1 MSHMGEPF
9 CLPYVILIWKNNY
22 ASMYPWKGKHSDVLS
37 MEQRMPTIV
46 FKLNNFSGILFDES
60 IALITCFGL
69 FEYDPVKSLVF
80 ENTNYVKIIEELDN
94 KKQISSSWISFS
106 TGYEL
111 LFKSVLAKHKAL
123 CIAKQRVSDM
133 KNVFLKGTSF
143 DSVLKV
149 YQFVK
154 DARVSPDD
162 DYLKSE
168 LQKNGITNIYD
179 LSIGTLGS
187 SIGQLNL
194 LVDHKV
200 IQENERAF
208 LHAASHTLLD
218 IRRNF
223 DVHAFFPLKISRS
236 LNGDLENVYLPAIN
250 LLLDIYHRPSV

>member
-1 MSHMGEPF
+1 
-9 CLPYVILIWKNNY
+9 
-22 ASMYPWKGKHSDVLS
+22 
-37 MEQRMPTIV
+37 MPTML
-46 FKLNNFSGILFDES
+46 FKLNNFSRIFFDEA

-69 FEYDPVKSLVF
+69 FEYNSEKKVVS
-80 ENTNYVKIIEELDN
+80 ETTNDEHIIKELDD
-94 KKQISSSWISFS
+94 KKQLSSSWISFS

-111 LFKSVLAKHKAL
+111 LFKSILAKHKAL
-123 CIAKQRVSDM
+123 CISKQHVSDM
-133 KNVFLKGTSF
+133 KHLFLKGTSF

-162 DYLKSE
+162 DYLKGE

-187 SIGQLNL
+187 SIGKLSV
-194 LVDHKV
+194 LVERKV
-200 IQENERAF
+200 IQETERAF

-223 DVHAFFPLKISRS
+223 DVNMFFPLKVSRS

-250 LLLDIYHRPSV
+250 LLIDIYHRHSA